1 MIEVKGKSN
10 IVVRV
15 ICDSISPNGVRLTTL
30 ECEYPRIIHQELLTH
45 RMLSRNSASSR
56 AIPFEKMK
64 ETLKGIPVRFGAAN
78 KGMQDKGE
86 DYSAKIYRGWIEY
99 SPEGWWGHAKWSA
112 IGHAEEFHKAGFA
125 KQIVNRLVEPFQM
138 MKTVISATEWANFFS
153 LRIDEAADPTIQ
165 ELARCMKRAM
175 DKSSPDKLQYGKW
188 HLPYVTDGEKDCTEY
203 TNDDLIKM
211 SVARCAAVS
220 FRNTDY
226 PLAKCKEVYDRLV
239 GDKNI
244 HGSALEHCARPVYD
258 HDAFGSPAYSIS
270 YPPTWPSGV
279 SHIGR
284 DGSLWSGNFR
294 GWIQYR
300 KLIPNESK

>member
-10 IVVRV
+10 IIVRV

-30 ECEYPRIIHQELLTH
+30 ECEYPRLIHQELLTH

-64 ETLKGIPVRFGAAN
+64 ETLNGIPVRFGAAN

-86 DYSAKIYRGWIEY
+86 DYSAKIYDSLCGY
-99 SPEGWWGHAKWSA
+99 AHSPEDWWGVAKEYAVDFASD
-112 IGHAEEFHKAGFA
+112 FHKAGFA

-138 MKTVISATEWANFFS
+138 MKTVISATEFSNFFS

-175 DKSSPDKLQYGKW
+175 DESSPNELQYGEW
-188 HLPYVTDGEKDCTEY
+188 HLPYVTDEEKDCTKY

-211 SVARCAAVS
+211 SVTRCAAIS

-226 PLAKCKEVYDRLV
+226 PLAKCKEVYARLV

-244 HGSALEHCARPVYD
+244 HGSALEHCATPISED
-258 HDAFGSPAYSIS
+258 EGGFHYSFE
-270 YPPTWPSGV
+270 YPPSWPNGV
-279 SHIGR
+279 THM
-284 DGSLWSGNFR
+284 DKHYNMWSGNFK